1 MSFLTCDC
9 PLSAAIS
16 DITAADCGEN
26 FGQIQKVI
34 VQRKGYE
41 FDGTTGKDITLLA
54 DWQTVFTSTGADK
67 AQITPFLSSAII
79 AGGEKITNGGGDN
92 STLNGEAELVGLNPS
107 AFTSIMKSLTSAQI
121 AELATFNCEK
131 SLVVYFV
138 NESGKIICKDLT
150 AGSYTGIPISSFFAG
165 EKSNNGY
172 ATLDENPLDF
182 NIKKGWSCDY
192 AIVTTAFDP
201 LEDL

>member
-16 DITAADCGEN
+16 DITAAACGDN

-34 VQRKGYE
+34 VQRKGYA
-41 FDGTTGKDITLLA
+41 FDGTAGKDITLLA
-54 DWQTVFTSTGADK
+54 DWQTVFAAADATK

-92 STLNGEAELVGLNPS
+92 STLNGEAELVGMNPS
-107 AFTSIMKSLTSAQI
+107 AFTSMMKSLTSAQI

-131 SLVVYFV
+131 ALVVYFV

-150 AGSYTGIPISSFFAG
+150 GGSYTGITISSFFAG

-182 NIKKGWSCDY
+182 TMKKGWSCDY
-192 AIVTTAFDP
+192 AIVTPVFDP
-201 LEDL
+201 LEEL

>member
-1 MSFLTCDC
+1 MSFLSCDC
-9 PLSAAIS
+9 PLSTAIS
-16 DITAADCGEN
+16 DITASVCGEN

-34 VQRKGYE
+34 VQRKGWI
-41 FDGTTGKDITLLA
+41 FDGTAGKDITLLA
-54 DWQTVFTSTGADK
+54 DWQVLFGASDATK
-67 AQITPFLSSAII
+67 AQITPYLSSAVI

-92 STLNGEAELVGLNPS
+92 STLNGESELVGMNPS
-107 AFTSIMKSLTSAQI
+107 AFTSMMKSLTSAQI
-121 AELATFNCEK
+121 AELAAFNCEK
-131 SLVVYFV
+131 ALVVYFV

-150 AGSYTGIPISSFFAG
+150 GGSYTGISISSFFAG

-192 AIVTTAFDP
+192 AIVETAFAP

>member
-1 MSFLTCDC
+1 MSFLSCDC

-16 DITAADCGEN
+16 DITASTCGEN

-34 VQRKGYE
+34 IQRKGWT
-41 FDGTTGKDITLLA
+41 FDGTAGKDITLLA
-54 DWQTVFTSTGADK
+54 DWQALFLAIDDTK
-67 AQITPFLSSAII
+67 AQISPYLSSAVI

-107 AFTSIMKSLTSAQI
+107 TFTSIMKSLTSAEI
-121 AELATFNCEK
+121 AQLASFNCEK

-138 NESGKIICKDLT
+138 NEAGKIICKDLT
-150 AGSYTGIPISSFFAG
+150 GGSYTGISISSFFAG

-192 AIVTTAFDP
+192 AIVTPAFNP
-201 LEDL
+201 LEEL